1 VDDLI
6 FSTGAYYAHTL
17 INTFTVIVVINLTV
31 NTVIIF
37 NVIIFNVIVL
47 SMAAI
52 ILDLADIMYPNNP
65 TANEGR
71 GRVE

>member
-1 VDDLI
+1 VDDLL

-37 NVIIFNVIVL
+37 NVIVL
-47 SMAAI
+47 IMAAI

>member
-1 VDDLI
+1 VDDLL

-37 NVIIFNVIVL
+37 NVIVL
-47 SMAAI
+47 IMAAI
-52 ILDLADIMYPNNP
+52 ILDLTDIMYPNNP